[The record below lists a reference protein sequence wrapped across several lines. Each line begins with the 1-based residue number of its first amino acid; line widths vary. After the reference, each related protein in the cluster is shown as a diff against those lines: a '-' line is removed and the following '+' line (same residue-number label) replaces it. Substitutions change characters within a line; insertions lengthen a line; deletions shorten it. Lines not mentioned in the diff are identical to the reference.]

1 MIVICNKK
9 KEEGRRNSMTKAQ
22 FLEELKLYIGR
33 MEEGE
38 IFDDIEMDEDIEAS
52 DVLSTI
58 AELIS

>member
-1 MIVICNKK
+1 
-9 KEEGRRNSMTKAQ
+9 MTKAQ

-33 MEEGE
+33 MEDGE

-58 AELIS
+58 AKLIS

>member
-1 MIVICNKK
+1 
-9 KEEGRRNSMTKAQ
+9 MTKAR

-33 MEEGE
+33 MEDGE

-58 AELIS
+58 AKLIS